1 MNDTL
6 LQSLTQAPGISGHE
20 GEVRKI
26 VIKEITSLVDDVRI
40 DAMGNVIATRKG
52 SGGPR
57 IMLAAHMDEIGFLV
71 KYIDDRGF
79 IRFQPVGGFD
89 PRVLVAQRVTIH
101 TRQNGPVT
109 GVLQPGTKP
118 IHLLTPADSKEL
130 KIEDLFIDL
139 GLPGDEV
146 KSIVTRGDMVTLDG
160 PYQRTGNLVTSRAL
174 DDRLLVYVM
183 IEALRIADSKAEIV
197 AVATTQEEVGLR
209 GAGPAAY
216 GVDPEVGIGL
226 DVTLANDIPG
236 SSPEAA
242 ITSLGDGPAIKH
254 FDSSQIPNP
263 LLNEHFREL
272 AERESIP
279 YQLEILP
286 RGGTDGGAI
295 QRIRAGVPTTTL
307 SVPTRYLHTVNESAA
322 VSDIEYAIQLLAHFL
337 NEADVS
343 RYRYSL

>member
-1 MNDTL
+1 MNEQL
-6 LQSLTQAPGISGHE
+6 LESLTQAPGISGHE
-20 GEVRKI
+20 GAVRKI
-26 VIKEITSLVDDVRI
+26 VINEIKSLVDDVRI
-40 DAMGNVIATRKG
+40 DAMGNVIATRRG
-52 SGGPR
+52 NGGPR

-79 IRFQPVGGFD
+79 IRFQQVGGFD
-89 PRVLVAQRVTIH
+89 PRVLVAQRVSIH
-101 TRQNGPVT
+101 TRKHGVVT
-109 GVLQPGTKP
+109 GLLQPGTKP
-118 IHLLTPADSKEL
+118 IHLLTPSDSKEL

-146 KSIVTRGDMVTLDG
+146 KAIVTRGDMVTLHG

-209 GAGPAAY
+209 GAAPAAY
-216 GVDPEVGIGL
+216 GVDPDVGIGL

-236 SSPEAA
+236 SPTEAT

-263 LLNEHFREL
+263 LVNEHFREI
-272 AERESIP
+272 AEREGIP
-279 YQLEILP
+279 YQLEVLP

-322 VSDIEYAIQLLAHFL
+322 VTDIEHAITLLAHFL
-337 NEADVS
+337 QEADVS
-343 RYRYSL
+343 RYRYTI